1 MKSVEFIVPG
11 KPQGKGRP
19 RVVNRGGFSRAYTPS
34 QTVLYENWI
43 RTCYQSSTDYRF
55 PDDTPLEMRIVARF
69 AVPKSYSAK
78 KRRACLSGDILA
90 HRTGSAQKLKG
101 RVIRPFYV
109 GQRLQHAQRRLRLDP
124 QLPRPIQTEDTVRPL
139 HPCRSAQT
147 GDGVYNQSYFFHT
160 CILG

>member
-1 MKSVEFIVPG
+1 MKNVEFVVPG

-78 KRRACLSGDILA
+78 KRRACLSGDIRPTCKPDMDNIVKCVADALNGIA
-90 HRTGSAQKLKG
+90 YRDDSRIFKLIVMKEYSTIEEL
-101 RVIRPFYV
+101 RVQISEERKSFEQEISQENW
-109 GQRLQHAQRRLRLDP
+109 G
-124 QLPRPIQTEDTVRPL
+124 ED
-139 HPCRSAQT
+139 
-147 GDGVYNQSYFFHT
+147 
-160 CILG
+160 IEKI

>member
-78 KRRACLSGDILA
+78 KRRACLSGDIRPTCKPDMS
-90 HRTGSAQKLKG
+90 HSPTGQCTMANGS
-101 RVIRPFYV
+101 
-109 GQRLQHAQRRLRLDP
+109 
-124 QLPRPIQTEDTVRPL
+124 
-139 HPCRSAQT
+139 
-147 GDGVYNQSYFFHT
+147 
-160 CILG
+160 